1 MDIKDLFSSYSDS
14 QDLHVALSTHQ
25 ECICRHQAW
34 VCTWAV
40 VSCRI

>member
-25 ECICRHQAW
+25 ECICRHQVW